1 MANLEPPSDILRI
14 LRGSLEETSVE
25 DAPGGEEVIAYC
37 AFLAAGLA
45 DANNF
50 EPTVW
55 EEALAPYLSSLI
67 QTGSDRIIESF
78 RNATE
83 VAIVGVD
90 DAESYGDGEDD
101 GYEEL
106 CNVRF
111 NLAYGGKILLH
122 QTKLRLLRGRRYGLV
137 GQNGAGKT
145 TLMTAIEKGKLD
157 GWPNHL
163 MTHYCDS
170 GSNVDP
176 VYEARIVLAD
186 LMETTKRSKE
196 RCIEMMETLKFTDTM
211 MNGTIGALSGGWQM
225 KLRLIRAVL
234 LQPDILLLDEPTNHL
249 DSKTVEWFTNYL
261 QNLKETTVITV
272 SHDTPFMENI
282 CTDIIHYE
290 NRPNWGPYRKLV
302 HYKGTMSVR
311 EYSDERNHFLEVPL
325 PSLCCSHS
333 FFFLSLRNSSRSS
346 PKPSTTLN
354 SPLLTYT
361 SNSQN
366 PVAWK
371 VSKPRPKNSWKC
383 PASTFVILVLTLIS

>member
-1 MANLEPPSDILRI
+1 MRNTNQSHVMAHFRILVGHSVISFHFATPRTRKSRIWQSSHITKQHCITNVLKMANLEPPSDILRI
-14 LRGSLEETSVE
+14 LRGSLEETSIE
-25 DAPGGEEVIAYC
+25 DAPGGEEVIGYC

-45 DANNF
+45 DTNNF

-55 EEALAPYLSSLI
+55 EEALAPYLSSLV

-83 VAIVGVD
+83 AAIVGVD

-101 GYEEL
+101 GAEEL
-106 CNVRF
+106 CNIRF

-122 QTKLRLLRGRRYGLV
+122 QTKLRLLRGHRYGLV

-211 MNGTIGALSGGWQM
+211 MH
-225 KLRLIRAVL
+225 R
-234 LQPDILLLDEPTNHL
+234 
-249 DSKTVEWFTNYL
+249 
-261 QNLKETTVITV
+261 
-272 SHDTPFMENI
+272 
-282 CTDIIHYE
+282 
-290 NRPNWGPYRKLV
+290 
-302 HYKGTMSVR
+302 
-311 EYSDERNHFLEVPL
+311 
-325 PSLCCSHS
+325 
-333 FFFLSLRNSSRSS
+333 
-346 PKPSTTLN
+346 
-354 SPLLTYT
+354 
-361 SNSQN
+361 
-366 PVAWK
+366 
-371 VSKPRPKNSWKC
+371 
-383 PASTFVILVLTLIS
+383 

>member
-14 LRGSLEETSVE
+14 LRGSLEETSIE
-25 DAPGGEEVIAYC
+25 DAPGGEEVIGYC

-45 DANNF
+45 DTNNF
-50 EPTVW
+50 EPSVW
-55 EEALAPYLSSLI
+55 EEALAPYLSSLV

-78 RNATE
+78 RNAAE
-83 VAIVGVD
+83 AAIVGVD

-101 GYEEL
+101 GSEEL
-106 CNVRF
+106 CNIRF

-122 QTKLRLLRGRRYGLV
+122 QTKLRLLRGHRYGLV

-211 MNGTIGALSGGWQM
+211 MHGTIGALSGGWQM

-249 DSKTVEWFTNYL
+249 DSKTVEWLTSYL

-302 HYKGTMSVR
+302 HYKGSMSVR
-311 EYSDERNHFLEVPL
+311 ERIYGDLFVEIPPCALR
-325 PSLCCSHS
+325 CSHS
-333 FFFLSLRNSSRSS
+333 SSLLSCRNSSRSS
-346 PKPSTTLN
+346 PRPSTTLN
-354 SPLLTYT
+354 SLRLTST
-361 SNSQN
+361 SNSLSL
-366 PVAWK
+366 VAWK
-371 VSKPRPKNSWKC
+371 ASKPRPKSSWKWL
-383 PASTFVILVLTLIS
+383 ASTFVILVRA